1 MLKRGYKNIIISIRK
16 GMIQLKNV
24 KFELDLKGKKAKK
37 NLKKGLA
44 VGTILGAAA
53 GLVGGILFA
62 PKAGKETRA
71 QIKDNAADVS
81 KKVADNVK
89 EFTKKTGEV
98 VKEKLNKCCNKE
110 KDSALEQ
117 DVRESKQEEVLNETE
132 ENMNEE

>member
-1 MLKRGYKNIIISIRK
+1 
-16 GMIQLKNV
+16 MIYLKNV

-44 VGTILGAAA
+44 LGTIFGAAA

-62 PKAGKETRA
+62 PKSGKEMRA

-81 KKVADNVK
+81 KMVAGNVK

-98 VKEKLNKCCNKE
+98 VKEKFNKCCNKE
-110 KDSALEQ
+110 KDAALNQ
-117 DVRESKQEEVLNETE
+117 DAQESNQEEVSNGTQ